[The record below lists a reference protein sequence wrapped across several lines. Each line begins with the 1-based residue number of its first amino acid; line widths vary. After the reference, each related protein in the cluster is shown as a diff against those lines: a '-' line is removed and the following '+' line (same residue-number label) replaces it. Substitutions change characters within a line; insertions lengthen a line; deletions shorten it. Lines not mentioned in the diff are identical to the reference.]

1 MLARTEIETNMT
13 VNIKRFRNQ
22 RGFNLIELMIVIA
35 IIGLLIAVGGW
46 GWSAMMRSGNE
57 AAASQMVGK
66 IRVWQG
72 QYAARN
78 KGNFGTFDDLIR
90 VVGMDEGFKGE
101 RPVVNGYVYTMVVEP
116 STNSRP
122 AFYSINADPQV
133 SEGVTATGTSHFY
146 TDSGLGTIRRTDENR
161 PAKADD
167 PSL

>member
-1 MLARTEIETNMT
+1 
-13 VNIKRFRNQ
+13 
-22 RGFNLIELMIVIA
+22 MIVIA

-46 GWSAMMRSGNE
+46 GWAAMMRSGNE
-57 AAASQMVGK
+57 SAAAQMVGK
-66 IRVWQG
+66 IRIWQG

-78 KGNFGTFDDLIR
+78 KGKFGNFDDLIR
-90 VVGMDEGFKGE
+90 TVGMDESFAGE
-101 RPVVNGYVYTMVVEP
+101 RPVVNGYIFTMQVVEP
-116 STNSRP
+116 TNSAP
-122 AFYSINADPQV
+122 ASYTINADPQV